1 MANPTGFHTANGSG
15 YSLHADQVIALD
27 ALNPQVAARMASA
40 FNSWIRYDPRRRS
53 MMKAELERISAVES
67 ISPDLFE
74 IVSTALG
81 MEMTQ

>member
-40 FNSWIRYDPRRRS
+40 FNSWIRYDPSRRS

-74 IVSTALG
+74 IVNTALG

>member
-1 MANPTGFHTANGSG
+1 
-15 YSLHADQVIALD
+15 
-27 ALNPQVAARMASA
+27 
-40 FNSWIRYDPRRRS
+40 